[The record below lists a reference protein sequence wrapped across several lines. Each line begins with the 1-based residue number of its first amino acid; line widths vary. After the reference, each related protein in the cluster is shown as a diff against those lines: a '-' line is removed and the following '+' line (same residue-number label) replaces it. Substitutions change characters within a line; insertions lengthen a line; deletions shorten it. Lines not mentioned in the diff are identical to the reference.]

1 MNTVEFVVFILSLY
15 NNELFC
21 DFNWV
26 CLNGFGHVV
35 QTQGC
40 HLSKGLIEMISFS
53 KSDVLGIKSPKD
65 VKDIKNYLL
74 NGFMK

>member
-1 MNTVEFVVFILSLY
+1 
-15 NNELFC
+15 
-21 DFNWV
+21 
-26 CLNGFGHVV
+26 
-35 QTQGC
+35 
-40 HLSKGLIEMISFS
+40 MISFS